1 MAYRDWDQH
10 DHRGTVRR
18 REEQDDSWDYKKRRR
33 YDDGDFYDDRGYR
46 DDYRYDDGYQQNYG
60 PGGGRSRG
68 DDDWRTRQDDE
79 QYDYHPKSHPKGKR
93 MVASEATQH
102 VIFLGLDPDFVE
114 ADLAEFVRSYG
125 LGLESVTIIRDR
137 NTGASRSFG
146 FVQFPSIE
154 EAQKFVEPNF
164 PFVMVPPPA
173 SHGASAMQAFN
184 DGTGQNGRR
193 VKIDYSQ
200 SAAGTGSRN
209 GRNQND
215 GTRDIGNTPSPVV
228 LLRGLDPI
236 STLDI
241 ISEALKSSAGTT
253 GQGAVGMKRIILI
266 RDNFTAMGIGLAF
279 VEFIDTESASQTLAA
294 TMSRELHPEG
304 FRISNRPVATSFAS
318 PSSFQPLAPHSLRD
332 GACIMGSTAMG
343 GVEGVFAK
351 YWDDN
356 TTVVE
361 MAFQVAESATKKD
374 STSTPMEKRKK
385 KKPKDDDAMV
395 VVDINEF
402 MASAI
407 IPETKVSTALPA
419 NLKPLTLSIN
429 KTGTQIK
436 PAVSVIPATPSVFM
450 SAEPDEPEPIPDNK
464 PLDKAMTFRKV
475 APLIASKKVAS
486 SINKWNEVSS
496 ELRSGPGAPQ
506 QPAMASTAPVVPVA
520 PTPRPA
526 VASVKA
532 DLAPSLIADDDPDLE
547 FCILEKFT
555 CYLCARQLKSQE
567 QLKRH
572 VKESDLHKARLWFPR
587 VFLKNLLNEA
597 LQETAREKVAKVRGT
612 NDTSTAGGAK
622 SVYRDRASE
631 RRVIHGQPDAPLPEP
646 SRGIGAG
653 SAGPGQ
659 GAGSKKIKDVP
670 LSPPAPPTPPPKE
683 PAKDENNIGNKLLK
697 KMGWSEGT
705 GLGLSGEGRVDP
717 IQTAIY
723 ASGAGLG
730 ASKGRDITRVAGL
743 DYAGLTK
750 ESVSRP

>member
-1 MAYRDWDQH
+1 
-10 DHRGTVRR
+10 
-18 REEQDDSWDYKKRRR
+18 
-33 YDDGDFYDDRGYR
+33 
-46 DDYRYDDGYQQNYG
+46 
-60 PGGGRSRG
+60 
-68 DDDWRTRQDDE
+68 
-79 QYDYHPKSHPKGKR
+79 
-93 MVASEATQH
+93 
-102 VIFLGLDPDFVE
+102 
-114 ADLAEFVRSYG
+114 
-125 LGLESVTIIRDR
+125 
-137 NTGASRSFG
+137 
-146 FVQFPSIE
+146 
-154 EAQKFVEPNF
+154 
-164 PFVMVPPPA
+164 
-173 SHGASAMQAFN
+173 MQAFN

-506 QPAMASTAPVVPVA
+506 QPAM
-520 PTPRPA
+520 
-526 VASVKA
+526 
-532 DLAPSLIADDDPDLE
+532 
-547 FCILEKFT
+547 
-555 CYLCARQLKSQE
+555 
-567 QLKRH
+567 
-572 VKESDLHKARLWFPR
+572 
-587 VFLKNLLNEA
+587 KNLLNEA

>member
-1 MAYRDWDQH
+1 
-10 DHRGTVRR
+10 
-18 REEQDDSWDYKKRRR
+18 
-33 YDDGDFYDDRGYR
+33 
-46 DDYRYDDGYQQNYG
+46 
-60 PGGGRSRG
+60 
-68 DDDWRTRQDDE
+68 
-79 QYDYHPKSHPKGKR
+79 
-93 MVASEATQH
+93 
-102 VIFLGLDPDFVE
+102 
-114 ADLAEFVRSYG
+114 
-125 LGLESVTIIRDR
+125 
-137 NTGASRSFG
+137 
-146 FVQFPSIE
+146 
-154 EAQKFVEPNF
+154 
-164 PFVMVPPPA
+164 MVPPPA

-361 MAFQVAESATKKD
+361 MAFQ
-374 STSTPMEKRKK
+374 
-385 KKPKDDDAMV
+385 
-395 VVDINEF
+395 
-402 MASAI
+402 
-407 IPETKVSTALPA
+407 
-419 NLKPLTLSIN
+419 
-429 KTGTQIK
+429 
-436 PAVSVIPATPSVFM
+436 
-450 SAEPDEPEPIPDNK
+450 
-464 PLDKAMTFRKV
+464 
-475 APLIASKKVAS
+475 
-486 SINKWNEVSS
+486 
-496 ELRSGPGAPQ
+496 
-506 QPAMASTAPVVPVA
+506 ASTAPVVPVA

-572 VKESDLHKARLWFPR
+572 VKESDLHK
-587 VFLKNLLNEA
+587 KNLLNEA

-612 NDTSTAGGAK
+612 NDTSTAGGGAK